1 MDNKKLN
8 KKYKNS
14 VYSNEKSMAKSEMN
28 RKDLMRGA
36 SDSRQS
42 MTLGSKLK
50 RLKMAKRML
59 KYGKSVITSKVSLR
73 DNPQNPKETAT
84 KEFIEEFEQYAY
96 SLGVSDMG
104 YIKVVPEL
112 VFKDKV
118 GLYSNAI
125 VLTLEMDK
133 EKIKKAPSSETHTM
147 IHNTYSNLDDIMHKL
162 ASFLR
167 KNGFGAQVS
176 LSRGGIAH
184 YPLLVQSAG
193 LGYRGKH
200 GLIVTP
206 KLGPRQRASVIFTS
220 IDNFPVCTENPHKW
234 IKEFCK
240 TCGNCVR
247 QCPTGAILTEEI
259 RDENG
264 YLKHLDLNKCMHAF
278 ANNHG
283 CSICVKTCIFNNVPY
298 ETLRKKFLKS

>member
-1 MDNKKLN
+1 MNNKKLN
-8 KKYKNS
+8 EKYKNS
-14 VYSNEKSMAKSEMN
+14 VYSNEKSMVKSEMN
-28 RKDLMRGA
+28 KEAHREGSDRK
-36 SDSRQS
+36 QS
-42 MTLGSKLK
+42 KTLGNKFK
-50 RLKMAKRML
+50 RIKMVKRML
-59 KYGKSVITSKVSLR
+59 KYGKSAITSKVSLR
-73 DNPQNPKETAT
+73 NNSQNPKETAT
-84 KEFIEEFEQYAY
+84 KKFIEEFEQYAY

-104 YIKVVPEL
+104 YTKVPPEL

-118 GLYSNAI
+118 ALYSNAI
-125 VLTLEMDK
+125 VLTLEMDE
-133 EKIKKAPSSETHTM
+133 EKIKKAPSPETHVM
-147 IHNTYSNLDDIMHKL
+147 IHNTYSDLDDIMHKL

-184 YPLLVQSAG
+184 YPLLVQNAG

-200 GLIVTP
+200 GLAITT
-206 KLGPRQRASVIFTS
+206 KLGPRQRAAVIFTS
-220 IDNFPVCTENPHKW
+220 IDNLLICTENPHEW
-234 IKEFCK
+234 IKDYCE

-247 QCPTGAILTEEI
+247 QCPTGAILTEEV

-264 YLKHLDLNKCMHAF
+264 YLKHLDTNKCMHAF

-298 ETLRKKFLKS
+298 ETLRKKFLKG